1 MLQSLYLILATLIVL
16 YNYQYR
22 LRPTTE
28 QKLVFNDWLRICQY
42 WYNRQLGE
50 RFDWWE
56 KNRSYTDRCLLVCHL
71 PELKEKP
78 EFYGQKKQLPTI
90 KKDLVSVGW
99 SGELLDFNSVPSQT
113 LQEVCKRVK
122 LAFSRFVS
130 GDKNGK
136 RSGKPR
142 FKNQA
147 RFRSMVF
154 EGVKLHS
161 CSVGGK
167 WLYVVLPKI
176 GIVKARHHRPLP
188 DGAVLKQAQ
197 IIKKVDGWYIN
208 LRLQDN
214 SVPDFVPNITP
225 TWDNSLGM
233 DAVLHEDDYLAVSC
247 GFKLPSLKSFRK
259 SQSKLAKIQARKS
272 AKSSATPN
280 RQQALESL
288 ACQRQSAS
296 SSLRRNAPAFG
307 SKSRR
312 KLAKKEAKLHQQ
324 IARARK
330 DHAYNT
336 AQYLLNTG
344 KKVFFHER
352 LNLAGLSRRNRAKTD
367 ETGKFLP
374 NGHALERIDV
384 ATQRRRTPVR
394 AKSGLNKSWADAAF
408 GQFFNILKFKAE
420 KAGASVIPVNPQ
432 YTSQLLPYK
441 DEFVFTDC
449 SIREYWDEE
458 QKLLIDRDIAAGIN
472 IKRVGLD
479 FFPTIKRFKGK
490 PVVSNSSTNST
501 SKLIL
506 STLRSLEKPA
516 LYSKS

>member
-1 MLQSLYLILATLIVL
+1 ML

-22 LRPTTE
+22 TYPTTE
-28 QKLVFNDWLRICQY
+28 QKLVFNDWLRICRY
-42 WYNRQLGE
+42 WYNHQLGE

-56 KNRSYTDRCLLVCHL
+56 KNRSYTDRCPLVCYL

-78 EFYGQKKQLPTI
+78 EFYGQKKQLPII
-90 KKDLVSVGW
+90 KQDLVSVGW

-122 LAFSRFVS
+122 LAFTRFIS

-142 FKNQA
+142 FKNTA

-176 GIVKARHHRPLP
+176 GIVKVRHHRQLP
-188 DGAVLKQAQ
+188 NSAILKQAQ
-197 IIKKVDGWYIN
+197 IIKKADGWYIS

-214 SVPDFVPNITP
+214 SIPDFKPDITP

-233 DAVLHEDDYLAVSC
+233 DAVLHEDDYLATSEGV
-247 GFKLPSLKSFRK
+247 KLPSLKSFRK
-259 SQSKLAKIQARKS
+259 SQNKLAKISKRKS
-272 AKSSATPN
+272 AKKK
-280 RQQALESL
+280 
-288 ACQRQSAS
+288 
-296 SSLRRNAPAFG
+296 G

-312 KLAKKEAKLHQQ
+312 KLAHLEARLHQQ

-336 AQYLLNTG
+336 AQCLLNTG
-344 KKVFFHER
+344 ASVFFHEK
-352 LNLAGLSRRNRAKTD
+352 LNLTGLSRRNKGKTD
-367 ETGKFLP
+367 ETGRFLP
-374 NGHALERIDV
+374 NA
-384 ATQRRRTPVR
+384 QS

-408 GQFFNILKFKAE
+408 GQFFDILKFKAE
-420 KAGASVIPVNPQ
+420 KAGALVIPVNPQ

-441 DEFVFTDC
+441 DEFIFTDC

-458 QKLLIDRDIAAGIN
+458 LKLLIDRDLSSSVN
-472 IKRVGLD
+472 IKRVGLGL
-479 FFPTIKRFKGK
+479 FPTVKRRKGNL
-490 PVVSNSSTNST
+490 VMVASTTNST
-501 SKLIL
+501 LKIVL
-506 STLRSLEKPA
+506 TALRGFQKPA
-516 LYSKS
+516 LSEGSVG

>member
-1 MLQSLYLILATLIVL
+1 ML

-22 LRPTTE
+22 LKLTTE
-28 QKLVFNDWLRICQY
+28 QKLVLNDWLRVCRY

-56 KNRSYTDRCLLVCHL
+56 QNRSYTDRCLLICHL
-71 PELKEKP
+71 PELKDKP
-78 EFYGQKKQLPTI
+78 EFYGQKKQLPII
-90 KKDLVSVGW
+90 KQDLVAVGW

-122 LAFSRFVS
+122 LAFTRFIS
-130 GDKNGK
+130 GDSKGK

-142 FKNQA
+142 YKNTA

-167 WLYVVLPKI
+167 WLYLVLPKI
-176 GIVKARHHRPLP
+176 GRVKVRHHRPIP
-188 DGAVLKQAQ
+188 NGAVLKQTQA
-197 IIKKVDGWYIN
+197 IKKSDGWYIN
-208 LRLQDN
+208 LRLQDD
-214 SVPDFVPNITP
+214 SVPEFVPDITP

-233 DAVLHEDDYLAVSC
+233 DAVLHEDDYLATSEVV
-247 GFKLPSLKSFRK
+247 KLPSLKSFRK
-259 SQSKLAKIQARKS
+259 SQDQLAKISKRKS
-272 AKSSATPN
+272 AKKK
-280 RQQALESL
+280 
-288 ACQRQSAS
+288 
-296 SSLRRNAPAFG
+296 G

-312 KLAKKEAKLHQQ
+312 KLAKREARLHQQ

-336 AQYLLNTG
+336 AHALLKTG
-344 KKVFFHER
+344 KKVFFHEK
-352 LNLAGLSRRNRAKTD
+352 LNLAGLSRRNKVKTD
-367 ETGKFLP
+367 EQGNYLP
-374 NGHALERIDV
+374 NG
-384 ATQRRRTPVR
+384 QS

-420 KAGASVIPVNPQ
+420 KAGALVIPVNPQ

-449 SIREYWDEE
+449 GIREYWDQEY
-458 QKLLIDRDIAAGIN
+458 QLLVDRDISSSVN
-472 IKRVGLD
+472 IKRVGLGL
-479 FFPTIKRFKGK
+479 FPTIKRRKGN
-490 PVVSNSSTNST
+490 PVVVASTTNST
-501 SKLIL
+501 LKKVLT
-506 STLRSLEKPA
+506 TLRGFQKPA
-516 LYSKS
+516 F

>member
-1 MLQSLYLILATLIVL
+1 ML

-28 QKLVFNDWLRICQY
+28 QKLVFNDWLRICRY
-42 WYNRQLGE
+42 WYNYQLGE

-56 KNRSYTDRCLLVCHL
+56 KNRSYTDRCPLVCHL

-78 EFYGQKKQLPTI
+78 EFYGQKKQLPII
-90 KKDLVSVGW
+90 KQDLVAVSW

-122 LAFSRFVS
+122 LAFTRFIA

-161 CSVGGK
+161 CSIGGK
-167 WLYVVLPKI
+167 WLYLSLPKI
-176 GIVKARHHRPLP
+176 GMVKVRHHRSIPN
-188 DGAVLKQAQ
+188 GAVLKQVQ
-197 IIKKVDGWYIN
+197 IIKKADGWYIN
-208 LRLQDN
+208 LRLEDKT
-214 SVPDFVPNITP
+214 VPDFKSDIIP

-233 DAVLHEDDYLAVSC
+233 DAVLHEDDYLATSE
-247 GFKLPSLKSFRK
+247 GIKLPSLKSFRK
-259 SQSKLAKIQARKS
+259 SQTKLAKISKRKS
-272 AKSSATPN
+272 AKK
-280 RQQALESL
+280 R
-288 ACQRQSAS
+288 
-296 SSLRRNAPAFG
+296 G

-336 AQYLLNTG
+336 AHALLNTG
-344 KKVFFHER
+344 KKVFFHEK
-352 LNLAGLSRRNRAKTD
+352 LNLAGLSRRNKAKTD
-367 ETGKFLP
+367 EMGRFLP
-374 NGHALERIDV
+374 NG
-384 ATQRRRTPVR
+384 QS

-420 KAGASVIPVNPQ
+420 KAGALVTPVNPQ

-449 SIREYWDEE
+449 SIREYWDDELR
-458 QKLLIDRDIAAGIN
+458 LLIDRDLSSSVN

-479 FFPTIKRFKGK
+479 LFPTVKRRKGN
-490 PVVSNSSTNST
+490 PVVITSTTNST
-501 SKLIL
+501 LKIVL
-506 STLRSLEKPA
+506 TALRGFQKPTTVREA
-516 LYSKS
+516 SV

>member
-28 QKLVFNDWLRICQY
+28 QKLVFNDWLRICRY
-42 WYNRQLGE
+42 WYNCQLGE

-56 KNRSYTDRCLLVCHL
+56 KNRNYTDRCPLVCYL

-78 EFYGQKKQLPTI
+78 EFYGQKKQLPII
-90 KKDLVSVGW
+90 KEDLVSVSW

-122 LAFSRFVS
+122 LAFTRFVN

-154 EGVKLHS
+154 EGAKLHS
-161 CSVGGK
+161 CSIGGK
-167 WLYVVLPKI
+167 WLYLSLPKI
-176 GIVKARHHRPLP
+176 GMVKVRHHRSIPN
-188 DGAVLKQAQ
+188 GAVLKQVQ
-197 IIKKVDGWYIN
+197 IIKKADGWYVN
-208 LRLQDN
+208 LRLEDKT
-214 SVPDFVPNITP
+214 VPDFKSDIMP

-233 DAVLHEDDYLAVSC
+233 DAVLHEDDYLATSE
-247 GFKLPSLKSFRK
+247 GIKLPSLKSFRK
-259 SQSKLAKIQARKS
+259 SQTKLAKISKRKS
-272 AKSSATPN
+272 AKK
-280 RQQALESL
+280 R
-288 ACQRQSAS
+288 
-296 SSLRRNAPAFG
+296 G

-336 AQYLLNTG
+336 AQALLNTG
-344 KKVFFHER
+344 KKVFFHEK
-352 LNLAGLSRRNRAKTD
+352 LNLTGLSRRNKAKQD
-367 ETGKFLP
+367 ESGKYLP
-374 NGHALERIDV
+374 NG
-384 ATQRRRTPVR
+384 QS

-420 KAGASVIPVNPQ
+420 KAGALVIPVNPQ

-449 SIREYWDEE
+449 SIREYWDDEL
-458 QKLLIDRDIAAGIN
+458 KLLIDRDLSSSVN

-479 FFPTIKRFKGK
+479 LFPTIKRRKGN
-490 PVVSNSSTNST
+490 PVVVASTTNST
-501 SKLIL
+501 LKIVL
-506 STLRSLEKPA
+506 TALRGFQKPA
-516 LYSKS
+516 LSEGSVG

>member
-1 MLQSLYLILATLIVL
+1 ML

-28 QKLVFNDWLRICQY
+28 QKLVLNDWLRICRY
-42 WYNRQLGE
+42 WYNRQLRE
-50 RFDWWE
+50 RFDWWS
-56 KNRSYTDRCLLVCHL
+56 KNRSYTDRCPLICHL
-71 PELKEKP
+71 PQLKEKP
-78 EFYGQKKQLPTI
+78 EYYGQKKQLPII

-142 FKNQA
+142 FKTSV
-147 RFRSMVF
+147 RFRSMVMS
-154 EGVKLHS
+154 GVKLHS

-167 WLYVVLPKI
+167 WLHINLPKI
-176 GIVKARHHRPLP
+176 GMVKVRHHRQLV
-188 DGAVLKQAQ
+188 DGATLKQAQ
-197 IIKKVDGWYIN
+197 VIKKVDGWYIN
-208 LRLQDN
+208 LRLQDD
-214 SVPDFVPNITP
+214 SVPDFQPDITP

-233 DAVLHEDDYLAVSC
+233 DAVLHENDYLATSEGV
-247 GFKLPSLKSFRK
+247 KLPSLKSFRK
-259 SQSKLAKIQARKS
+259 SQGKLAKIQARKS
-272 AKSSATPN
+272 TKK
-280 RQQALESL
+280 R
-288 ACQRQSAS
+288 
-296 SSLRRNAPAFG
+296 G

-312 KLAKKEAKLHQQ
+312 KLAKREAKLHQQ

-336 AQYLLNTG
+336 AQALLNTG
-344 KKVFFHER
+344 KKVFFHEQ
-352 LNLAGLSRRNRAKTD
+352 LNLAGLSRRNKVKTD

-374 NGHALERIDV
+374 NG
-384 ATQRRRTPVR
+384 QS

-420 KAGASVIPVNPQ
+420 KAGALVIPVNPQ

-458 QKLLIDRDIAAGIN
+458 YQLLVDRDISAGIN
-472 IKRVGLD
+472 TKRVGLD
-479 FFPTIKRFKGK
+479 VFPTLKRRKGN
-490 PVVSNSSTNST
+490 PVIVASTTNST
-501 SKLIL
+501 LKQVL
-506 STLRSLEKPA
+506 SVLRDLEKPT
-516 LYSKS
+516 SVPEGSV

>member
-22 LRPTTE
+22 LKPTTE
-28 QKLVFNDWLRICQY
+28 QKLVLNDWLRICRY
-42 WYNRQLGE
+42 WYNHQLGE

-56 KNRSYTDRCLLVCHL
+56 KNRSYTDRCPLVCHL

-78 EFYGQKKQLPTI
+78 EFYGQKKQLPII

-122 LAFSRFVS
+122 LAFTRFVS
-130 GDKNGK
+130 GDKNGQ

-142 FKNQA
+142 FKNTA

-161 CSVGGK
+161 CSIGGK
-167 WLYVVLPKI
+167 WLYVVLPKV
-176 GIVKARHHRPLP
+176 GMVKARHHRPIP
-188 DGAVLKQAQ
+188 NGAKLKQAQ
-197 IIKKVDGWYIN
+197 VIKKVDGWYVN
-208 LRLQDN
+208 LRLQDD
-214 SVPDFVPNITP
+214 SIPDFQPDITP

-233 DAVLHEDDYLAVSC
+233 DAVLHENDYLATSEGV
-247 GFKLPSLKSFRK
+247 KLPSLKSFRK
-259 SQSKLAKIQARKS
+259 SQGKLAKVSKRKS
-272 AKSSATPN
+272 QAKK
-280 RQQALESL
+280 
-288 ACQRQSAS
+288 
-296 SSLRRNAPAFG
+296 G

-336 AQYLLNTG
+336 AQSLLNTG
-344 KKVFFHER
+344 KKVFFHEK
-352 LNLAGLSRRNRAKTD
+352 LNLAGLSRRNKAKTD

-374 NGHALERIDV
+374 NG
-384 ATQRRRTPVR
+384 QS

-420 KAGASVIPVNPQ
+420 KAGALVIPVNPQ

-441 DEFVFTDC
+441 DEFIFTDC

-458 QKLLIDRDIAAGIN
+458 LKLLIDRDLSSSVN

-479 FFPTIKRFKGK
+479 LFPTIKRCKGN
-490 PVVSNSSTNST
+490 PVVVASTTNST
-501 SKLIL
+501 SKLAL
-506 STLRSLEKPA
+506 TALRGFQKPA
-516 LYSKS
+516 LYA

>member
-1 MLQSLYLILATLIVL
+1 MN

-22 LRPTTE
+22 LKPTTE
-28 QKLVFNDWLRICQY
+28 QKLVLNDWLRICQY

-56 KNRSYTDRCLLVCHL
+56 HNRSYTDRCPLVCHL

-78 EFYGQKKQLPTI
+78 EFYGQKKQLPII
-90 KKDLVSVGW
+90 KKDLITVSW

-113 LQEVCKRVK
+113 LQEVCERVK
-122 LAFSRFVS
+122 LAFTRFIA
-130 GDKNGK
+130 GDKNRK

-154 EGVKLHS
+154 EGAKLHS
-161 CSVGGK
+161 CSVGRK
-167 WLYVVLPKI
+167 WLYIVLPKI
-176 GIVKARHHRPLP
+176 GIVKVRHHRPIP

-197 IIKKVDGWYIN
+197 IIKKADGWYIN
-208 LRLQDN
+208 LRLQD
-214 SVPDFVPNITP
+214 SSIPEFQTDIVP

-233 DAVLHEDDYLAVSC
+233 DAVLYENDYLATSNGV
-247 GFKLPSLKSFRK
+247 KLPSLKSFRK
-259 SQSKLAKIQARKS
+259 SQSKLARISKRKS
-272 AKSSATPN
+272 AKKK
-280 RQQALESL
+280 
-288 ACQRQSAS
+288 
-296 SSLRRNAPAFG
+296 G

-336 AQYLLNTG
+336 AQALLNTG
-344 KKVFFHER
+344 CKVFFHEK
-352 LNLAGLSRRNRAKTD
+352 LNLSGLSRKNKAKQD
-367 ETGKFLP
+367 NNGKYLP
-374 NGHALERIDV
+374 NGQSRSAE
-384 ATQRRRTPVR
+384 
-394 AKSGLNKSWADAAF
+394 LNKSWADAAF

-420 KAGASVIPVNPQ
+420 KAGALVIPVNPQ
-432 YTSQLLPYK
+432 YTSQLLPHK

-449 SIREYWDEE
+449 SRREYWDEE
-458 QKLLIDRDIAAGIN
+458 YQLLVDRDISAGIN

-479 FFPTIKRFKGK
+479 LFPTVKRRKGN
-490 PVVSNSSTNST
+490 PVVVASTTNST
-501 SKLIL
+501 LKEVLTIL
-506 STLRSLEKPA
+506 RGFQKPTPVQLRVSVGEVTNQ
-516 LYSKS
+516 

>member
-1 MLQSLYLILATLIVL
+1 MI

-22 LRPTTE
+22 LKPTTE
-28 QKLVFNDWLRICQY
+28 QKLVLNDWLRICQY

-56 KNRSYTDRCLLVCHL
+56 QNRSYTDRCLLVCHL
-71 PELKEKP
+71 PKLKDKP
-78 EFYGQKKQLPTI
+78 EFYGQKKQLPII
-90 KKDLVSVGW
+90 KKDLVSIGW
-99 SGELLDFNSVPSQT
+99 SRELLDFNSVPSQT

-122 LAFSRFVS
+122 LAFTRFIA
-130 GDKNGK
+130 GDKNGR

-154 EGVKLHS
+154 EGAKFHS

-167 WLYVVLPKI
+167 WLYISLPKI
-176 GIVKARHHRPLP
+176 GIVNMRHHRTIPN
-188 DGAVLKQAQ
+188 GAILKQVQ
-197 IIKKVDGWYIN
+197 IIKKADGWYIN

-214 SVPDFVPNITP
+214 SVPDFKPNITP
-225 TWDNSLGM
+225 TWDNSIGM
-233 DAVLHEDDYLAVSC
+233 DAVLHENNYLATSE
-247 GFKLPSLKSFRK
+247 GTKLPSLKSFRN
-259 SQSKLAKIQARKS
+259 SQGKLASISKRKS
-272 AKSSATPN
+272 NK
-280 RQQALESL
+280 RG
-288 ACQRQSAS
+288 
-296 SSLRRNAPAFG
+296 G

-336 AQYLLNTG
+336 AQALLNTG
-344 KKVFFHER
+344 KKVFFHEK
-352 LNLAGLSRRNRAKTD
+352 LNLAGLSRRNKVKQD
-367 ETGKFLP
+367 NDGKYLP
-374 NGHALERIDV
+374 NGQL
-384 ATQRRRTPVR
+384 
-394 AKSGLNKSWADAAF
+394 AKSGLNKSWSDAAF

-420 KAGASVIPVNPQ
+420 KAGALVIPVNPQ

-458 QKLLIDRDIAAGIN
+458 YQLLVDRDISAGIN
-472 IKRVGLD
+472 TKRVGLD
-479 FFPTIKRFKGK
+479 VFPTLKRRKGN
-490 PVVSNSSTNST
+490 PVIVASTTNST
-501 SKLIL
+501 LKQVLSIL
-506 STLRSLEKPA
+506 RGLEKPT
-516 LYSKS
+516 

>member
-1 MLQSLYLILATLIVL
+1 MLQSPYLILATLIVL

-22 LRPTTE
+22 LRPTTD
-28 QKLVFNDWLRICQY
+28 QKLVLNDWLRICQY
-42 WYNRQLGE
+42 WYNKQLGE

-56 KNRSYTDRCLLVCHL
+56 HNRSHADRCPLVCHL

-78 EFYGQKKQLPTI
+78 EFYGQKKQLPAI
-90 KKDLVSVGW
+90 KKDLISVGW

-122 LAFSRFVS
+122 LAFTRFIS
-130 GDKNGK
+130 GDKKGK

-176 GIVKARHHRPLP
+176 GIVNVRHHRPIP
-188 DGAVLKQAQ
+188 NGAILKQAQ
-197 IIKKVDGWYIN
+197 VIKKIDGWYIN
-208 LRLQDN
+208 LRLQDS
-214 SVPDFVPNITP
+214 SVPDFQTDIVP

-233 DAVLHEDDYLAVSC
+233 DAVLHEDDYLATSE
-247 GFKLPSLKSFRK
+247 GIKLPSLKSFRS
-259 SQSKLAKIQARKS
+259 SQDKLAKISTKKNARK
-272 AKSSATPN
+272 K
-280 RQQALESL
+280 
-288 ACQRQSAS
+288 
-296 SSLRRNAPAFG
+296 G

-312 KLAKKEAKLHQQ
+312 KLAKREAKIHQK

-336 AQYLLNTG
+336 AQTLLNTG
-344 KKVFFHER
+344 YKVFFHEK
-352 LNLAGLSRRNRAKTD
+352 LNLAGLSRRNKAKPD
-367 ETGKFLP
+367 CDGKYLP
-374 NGHALERIDV
+374 NG
-384 ATQRRRTPVR
+384 QS

-420 KAGASVIPVNPQ
+420 KAGVLVIPVNPQ

-449 SIREYWDEE
+449 SIREYWDKEY
-458 QKLLIDRDIAAGIN
+458 QLLVDRDLSSSVN
-472 IKRVGLD
+472 IKRAGLGL
-479 FFPTIKRFKGK
+479 F
-490 PVVSNSSTNST
+490 PVVKRRKGNPVVVASTTNST
-501 SKLIL
+501 LKEVL
-506 STLRSLEKPA
+506 TALRGFQKPA
-516 LYSKS
+516 LCR